1 MMEKQKK
8 KESEKTMT
16 LLDAI
21 KKHNEG
27 IIALHKANI
36 AVYLKNPAGIGEHSD
51 IMESIQRE
59 LDCMATHEDRLSML
73 RFWIKEE
80 NPNGLG
86 TGSKKVDEGE
96 AVE

>member
-1 MMEKQKK
+1 MEKQKK

-51 IMESIQRE
+51 I
-59 LDCMATHEDRLSML
+59 A
-73 RFWIKEE
+73 
-80 NPNGLG
+80 
-86 TGSKKVDEGE
+86 E
-96 AVE
+96 AVESELDKIAAAQDRIDAIDKHFSSDDQMPLFS